1 MNQSPHAALQARIR
15 GPVFPIPVPFQT
27 TGDFAVDH
35 DALARYVDW
44 LVGEG
49 APVILVTVGTSRF
62 NLLSVEEM
70 RAVNETVVRAVAKRA
85 VCIVAGPLQ
94 GSTRDNVEF
103 ARHAAQIGADA
114 IMVMYPE
121 RFYGEEAIFGFYK
134 EVSEAG
140 APVMI
145 HEMPMRN
152 GLGGGTVQF
161 SLDLLDRLT
170 DLPGLI
176 GLKEEAGDAEYVY
189 RVLRRIAHKTALI
202 GAGSMRRFMRD
213 YHAGA
218 QCYLVG
224 IGNFLPK
231 VEIDFYAA
239 MMRRDFDSA
248 HDLVRKNEDGF
259 FDLAVS
265 LGWHRVLKEMM
276 EIFGLMSAQERPPF
290 ERVDPAGRAKLDA
303 KVREL
308 GWK

>member
-1 MNQSPHAALQARIR
+1 MSTPEQFKARIR
-15 GPVFPIPVPFQT
+15 GPVFPIPTPFKS
-27 TGDFAVDH
+27 DANHAVDH

-62 NLLSVEEM
+62 NLLTTDEM
-70 RAVNETVVRAVAKRA
+70 RAVNETVVRTVNKRA

-94 GSTRDNVEF
+94 GSTRENIEF
-103 ARHAAQIGADA
+103 AQHARSIDADG

-121 RFYGEEAIFGFYK
+121 RYYGEEAVFGFYK
-134 EVSEAG
+134 DVSEQG
-140 APVMI
+140 IPVLI
-145 HEMPMRN
+145 HEMPMRS
-152 GLGGGTVQF
+152 GFGGMTQF
-161 SLDLLDRLT
+161 SLNLLDRLT
-170 DLPGLI
+170 DLPGLV

-189 RVLRRIAHKTALI
+189 RIIRRISHKTALI

-218 QCYLVG
+218 TSYLVG

-231 VEIDFYAA
+231 VEIAFFDA
-239 MMRRDFDSA
+239 MMRRDFDTA
-248 HDLVRKNEDGF
+248 HDLVRKNEDPY
-259 FDLAVS
+259 FDFAVS
-265 LGWHRVLKEMM
+265 LGWHRALKETM

-290 ERVDPAGRAKLDA
+290 ERVSAAERTQLDA
-303 KVREL
+303 KVSEI